1 MTEGKT
7 NFFFLL
13 LWVKMPLQDLQM
25 LKLLKIVNKNCPF
38 LFNIQIIEYLWITLG
53 MLQNS

>member
-1 MTEGKT
+1 MT
-7 NFFFLL
+7 
-13 LWVKMPLQDLQM
+13 LQDLQM

-38 LFNIQIIEYLWITLG
+38 LLNIQIIEYLWITLD